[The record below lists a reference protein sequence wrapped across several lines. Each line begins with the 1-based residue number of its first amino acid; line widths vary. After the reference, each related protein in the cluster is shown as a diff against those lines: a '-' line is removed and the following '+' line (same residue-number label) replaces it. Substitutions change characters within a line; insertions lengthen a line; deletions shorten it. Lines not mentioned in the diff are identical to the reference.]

1 MKYKKLIFGVGAA
14 IFAGAVAVTLTGGKT
29 MAKQSLNTKQEN
41 IAIIAS
47 RTAAGDMDGLTAAL
61 NRGLDDGLTINEI
74 KEELVQMYAY
84 CGFPRSLNAITNFMN
99 VVNDRK
105 SRGIV
110 DTVGVAPT
118 ELPADAN
125 REEIGRTT
133 RESLTGVP
141 FQAAY
146 ADFVPTIDTFLKEHL
161 FADIFARGVLSL
173 QEREIATVSALAT
186 MQGTA
191 GQLAGHI
198 GIAKNIGV
206 TDDQIT
212 EILAIARTPHDI
224 LFGLGAPNDA
234 NAKYFS
240 GPSFLKPL
248 TTDQVGVFNVTF
260 EPGVR
265 NNWHIHHGGGQ
276 ILLAT
281 QGRGYYQAW
290 GEEPRELNPG
300 DVVSI
305 PAGVKHWHGAA
316 HDSWFTHIAIEVPG
330 ENNRTEWLE
339 PVSDEEYGKIK

>member
-1 MKYKKLIFGVGAA
+1 MKHKNILLCSIGV
-14 IFAGAVAVTLTGGKT
+14 IAVAAVALVITGGKT
-29 MAKQSLNTKQEN
+29 MAKQNLNTKQEN

-99 VVNDRK
+99 VVGDRK
-105 SRGIV
+105 SRGII

-118 ELPADAN
+118 ELPANAN

-133 RESLTGVP
+133 RERLTGAP
-141 FQAAY
+141 FNAAY
-146 ADFVPTIDTFLKEHL
+146 ADFVPAIDTFLKEHL
-161 FADIFARGVLSL
+161 FADIFARGVLSP
-173 QEREIATVSALAT
+173 QEREIATVAALAT

-206 TDDQIT
+206 TDGQIAEVLEIAHTPT
-212 EILAIARTPHDI
+212 EI

-240 GPSFLKPL
+240 GPSFLNPL
-248 TTDQVGVFNVTF
+248 TTDQIGVFNVTF

-265 NNWHIHHGGGQ
+265 NNWHVHHGGGQ

-290 GEEPRELNPG
+290 GEEARELNPG

-316 HDSWFTHIAIEVPG
+316 PDSWFTHIAIEVPG
-330 ENNRTEWLE
+330 ENNHAEWLE
-339 PVSDEEYGKIK
+339 PVSDEEYGKLK